1 MKTKIHR
8 KLFSMILA
16 VCMLCGFVIGNSTP
30 VKAAGD
36 TLPDAFLQLEGKAS
50 YNENTGTIT
59 LTDDVTLSSKIA
71 IPTGTFIIDL
81 AGYTVTSSKTCF
93 SVDASGVNLTLKDS
107 SVDGAGTVQSN
118 SSALNV
124 STGSNNIT
132 IEGGNYI
139 STGSGQ
145 IAVNASLNNANSLN
159 ISGGKFLGE
168 YTGLNLTTTG
178 TPKINLTGG
187 VFQRSVT
194 TYTTGGSIV
203 IKDTNGGTAPHI
215 SSIIDPASF
224 VSLNGAE
231 PILAAN
237 ANELNASSYTGTI
250 RIFNAET
257 PNTSQDTPITANV
270 TESPVNLPSY
280 TTTIPQT
287 IDLGDLTKS
296 KVENIK
302 NVAFEVSVANVEN
315 MEKHQVNVSISTADG
330 DFNLVNTNDKK
341 EVLPFEVF
349 NQETDG
355 TALKSGD
362 IFASFTEEKTIKG
375 RVDVDQAD
383 IKAAGNYT
391 GTITFNIALAD
402 RAS

>member
-36 TLPDAFLQLEGKAS
+36 ALPDAFSQLGG
-50 YNENTGTIT
+50 YVDYDENTGTIT
-59 LTDDVTLSSKIA
+59 LTDDVTLTSKIA

-81 AGYTVTSSKTCF
+81 AGYTVTSSRPCF

-107 SVDGAGTVQSN
+107 SVDGTGTVQSN

-124 STGSNNIT
+124 STGSNNNNIT
-132 IEGGNYI
+132 IEGGNYVSAI
-139 STGSGQ
+139 NGAS
-145 IAVNASLNNANSLN
+145 AVDVSLNNTSSLN
-159 ISGGKFLGE
+159 ISGGNFLGAHA
-168 YTGLNLTTTG
+168 GLNLTTTG

-187 VFQRSVT
+187 IFQRSSTPT
-194 TYTTGGSIV
+194 TSGGSIV
-203 IKDTNGGTAPHI
+203 IQDKQI

-237 ANELNASSYTGTI
+237 ASELNASSYTGTI
-250 RIFNAET
+250 RIFNAKT

-270 TESPVNLPSY
+270 TEPPVNLPSY

-296 KVENIK
+296 EAENIK
-302 NVAFEVSVANVEN
+302 NVAFEVNVADVEN
-315 MEKHQVNVSISTADG
+315 MENHQVNVSISTADG
-330 DFNLVNTNDKK
+330 KFNLVNENDGKV
-341 EVLPFEVF
+341 VLPFKVF
-349 NQETDG
+349 DKETAG
-355 TALKSGD
+355 KVLNSGD
-362 IFASFTEEKTIKG
+362 IFASFTANGSATG
-375 RVDVDQAD
+375 RVEVDQAD
-383 IKAAGNYT
+383 IEAAGNYT

-402 RAS
+402 LAS